1 MRGPSQGVRPGGE
14 EQDINLLQMIIQI
27 LRHWKGIAGAVAL
40 SVALA
45 NVVLLYIAPVYKADA
60 MLQVEPEPGSNLMGS
75 LSQVH
80 LEGGRVP
87 RVAPE
92 VELLKS
98 RMILGKTVNDLNL
111 RAVIKRHYRSLV
123 GYPLARL
130 AGLPAERV
138 ELSHLSV
145 PDALMAS
152 GRPVILTVLTQGK
165 WLMDAGGVSV
175 VGDVGKRAER
185 NGILAEVKV
194 LDALPGTKFAIT
206 LTSEREAVDALQ
218 KRLSVRERGSGI
230 LEITMTGDDPSQT
243 ARILERIT
251 ENFVRQ
257 NVAHKAERDSR
268 SLAFLGEQLIRVRA
282 ALDNA
287 ESRLS
292 LYRSKRDSVDLTLEM
307 RAVLEQTLN
316 VERQLNELTF
326 REAELSR
333 LYRRDHPAYKV
344 LATKRYTL
352 EQERERLSRLV
363 SSMPVTQQEVLR
375 LSRDVNSKREVYQ
388 RLLNREQEL
397 NISLGS
403 VTENVRI
410 IDPASAQ
417 PRAIGPRSALILV
430 MSGVLGL
437 MASVGLILLR
447 MALHQGIDTPE
458 QLEEVGISVCAT
470 VPQSDWLIKTS
481 RRGPGYFLPV
491 ANPGDIA
498 VEAMRGLRTR
508 VHFMMDKAGMK
519 TLMVTGATPG
529 CGKTFVSSA
538 LAAMMAQGGLK
549 VLLIDADMRRGK
561 THELFQLPAGP
572 GLSEVLSGEAELG
585 EAVRH
590 YVPGGFD
597 VLTRGAISA
606 NPAELLMHGRF
617 GALMRSAET
626 GYDLVIAD
634 TASVLE
640 VTDAAVAGRN
650 ADISLVVAQTELST
664 VREVKEAICRLES
677 VGITTCYAVLNRVPK
692 LNFNK

>member
-1 MRGPSQGVRPGGE
+1 MGE
-14 EQDINLLQMIIQI
+14 EQDIHLLQMIIQI
-27 LRHWKGIAGAVAL
+27 LRHWKGITGAVAM
-40 SVALA
+40 SIALA
-45 NVVLLYIAPVYKADA
+45 SVVLLYISPVYQADA
-60 MLQVEPEPGSNLMGS
+60 LLQVEPQPGSNLIDN
-75 LSQVH
+75 LSQVQR
-80 LEGGRVP
+80 EGSRAP

-123 GYPLARL
+123 GYSLARL
-130 AGLPAERV
+130 AGRPSEHV

-145 PDALMAS
+145 PDALMVS
-152 GRPVILTVLTQGK
+152 GRPLILTVLAQGK
-165 WLMDAGGVSV
+165 WLMVAGGVSV
-175 VGDVGKRAER
+175 VGDVGKSAER
-185 NGILAEVKV
+185 NGVLAEVRV
-194 LDALPGTKFAIT
+194 LDALPGTEFTIK
-206 LTSEREAVDALQ
+206 LTSEREAIDALH
-218 KRLSVRERGSGI
+218 KRLSVRERGRDSGI
-230 LEITMTGDDPSQT
+230 LEITLTGDDPFQT
-243 ARILERIT
+243 ARILKRIT
-251 ENFVRQ
+251 ENFVRH
-257 NVAHKAERDSR
+257 NVTHKAERDSR
-268 SLAFLGEQLIRVRA
+268 SLAFIEEQLFRVRA

-292 LYRSKRDSVDLTLEM
+292 LYRSKMDSVDLTLEM
-307 RAVLEQTLN
+307 RAVLEQTLD
-316 VERQLNELTF
+316 VDRQLNELTF

-333 LYRRDHPAYKV
+333 LYRRDHPSYKV
-344 LATKRYTL
+344 LVTKRYTL
-352 EQERERLSRLV
+352 EQERERLGRLV

-375 LSRDVNSKREVYQ
+375 LSRDVDSKREVYQ

-397 NISLGS
+397 NISLAS

-410 IDPASAQ
+410 IDPASVQ
-417 PRAIGPRSALILV
+417 PRAIGPRCALILV
-430 MSGVLGL
+430 LSGVLGL

-447 MALHQGIDTPE
+447 MVLHKGIDTPE
-458 QLEEVGISVCAT
+458 QLEEAGISVCAS
-470 VPQSDWLIKTS
+470 VPQSDWLIKAS
-481 RRGPGYFLPV
+481 RRGPGHFLPM

-498 VEAMRGLRTR
+498 LEAMRGLRTR
-508 VHFMMDKAGMK
+508 VHFIMEKAGMK

-572 GLSEVLSGEAELG
+572 GLSEVLSGEAELP

-597 VLTRGAISA
+597 VLTRGALPA

-617 GALMRSAET
+617 GAVMRSAET

-634 TASVLE
+634 TAPVLE

-650 ADISLVVAQTELST
+650 ADISLVVAQAELST
-664 VREVKEAICRLES
+664 VREVKETVCRLEL

-692 LNFNK
+692 LNFYK